1 MKILLFGSTGQV
13 GWQLRRS
20 LATFG
25 EVVALE
31 RDSTAYCGDLS
42 NPERLAR
49 TVGELQPGVVVNAA
63 AYTAVDKAESDVATA
78 MAINATA
85 CEALARAAESAGAWL
100 VHYSTDYVY
109 DGSGGRPWVE
119 TDTPRPLGVYG
130 RSKLAGDVAVMAG
143 TRRHLILLTSWVY
156 DAWGQNF
163 LKTILKA
170 ALTREQLTVVADQ
183 WGAPTRA
190 ALIADVTAVALRA
203 VLNSQDAS
211 SLAGTYHVA
220 SNGFTNWHEYACLI
234 ATEALRCGLPL
245 RARPEQIHQT
255 TTAEY
260 RTAAPRPRNSRLDT
274 TRLQDTFGVR
284 LPAWQDG
291 VRAVV
296 AELAHHSDWLQT
308 VKQS

>member
-20 LATFG
+20 LATLG
-25 EVVALE
+25 EVVAVQT
-31 RDSTAYCGDLS
+31 DSAQYCGDLLD
-42 NPERLAR
+42 PAGIAR
-49 TVGELQPGVVVNAA
+49 TVSAVQPGVIVNAA
-63 AYTAVDKAESDVATA
+63 AYTAVDKAQTDEGTATA
-78 MAINATA
+78 INGTA
-85 CEALARAAESAGAWL
+85 CGALAIAARDANAWL

-109 DGSGGRPWVE
+109 DGSGERPWVE
-119 TDTPRPLGVYG
+119 TDKPRPLSAYG
-130 RSKLAGDVAVMAG
+130 RSKLAGDLAIQAE
-143 TRRHLILLTSWVY
+143 TPRHLILRTSWVY

-170 ALTREQLTVVADQ
+170 ALTRDELSVVADQ

-190 ALIADVTAVALRA
+190 ALIADVTAVALR
-203 VLNSQDAS
+203 VLLKSEKAG
-211 SLAGTYHVA
+211 SLAGIYHVA
-220 SNGFTNWHEYACLI
+220 SSGLTNWHEYACLI
-234 ATEALRCGLPL
+234 AGEASRLGLPL
-245 RARPEQIHQT
+245 RVRPEHIRQT

-274 TRLQDTFGVR
+274 TKLQDAFGVR

-296 AELAHHSDWLQT
+296 AELAQHSNWLQT